1 MVKVKICGITNLE
14 DALFC
19 SEAGSDALGFIFY
32 KKSPRYIS
40 FSKAEKIIKKL
51 DPFVI
56 KVGVFVN
63 EKKEK
68 VLKVAKE
75 INLDVVQLHGEESKD
90 FCDYLIKKGI
100 KVIKAFFP
108 KEFSLNFKNYKVDA
122 YLFDVEFKEKMKK
135 GYRLKEEIIKNLA
148 PFTDKMRIIIS
159 GGLNCGNIKNVLRKI
174 TPYAVDVASG
184 VEISPGKKDKDLVK
198 RFIKIV
204 KNEIPR

>member
-40 FSKAEKIIKKL
+40 FSKAEKIIKRL

-108 KEFSLNFKNYKVDA
+108 KEFSLDFKNYKIDA

-159 GGLNCGNIKNVLRKI
+159 GGLNCNNIKKILKRI

-204 KNEIPR
+204 KNEISR